1 MFRETWSTGK
11 VVQLEIN
18 TSIATGP
25 TIFSLLLI
33 RSSIFFTL
41 SSFIPVS
48 GACILFCSNE
58 YRFSS
63 SEGLPFIDSTITP
76 SWKTILF
83 TKGDPAR
90 SLIVLIIFSRKGS
103 KAGNHTLSD
112 TVINKLLLESFLTRV
127 TSARSLPTISFH

>member
-1 MFRETWSTGK
+1 MFRETWSNGK

-41 SSFIPVS
+41 SSFISTS
-48 GACILFCSNE
+48 GACILFCFNE

-63 SEGLPFIDSTITP
+63 SEELFFIDSTITP

-83 TKGDPAR
+83 TKADPAR
-90 SLIVLIIFSRKGS
+90 SLIVLMIFSRKGS

-112 TVINKLLLESFLTRV
+112 TVTNKLLLENFLTRV
-127 TSARSLPTISFH
+127 TSAKSLPTISFH